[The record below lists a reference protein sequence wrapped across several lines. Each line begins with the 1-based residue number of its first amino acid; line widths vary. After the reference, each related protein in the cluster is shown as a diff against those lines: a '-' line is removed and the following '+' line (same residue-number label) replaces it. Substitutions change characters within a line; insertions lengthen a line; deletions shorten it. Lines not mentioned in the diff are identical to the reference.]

1 MTSGKWKEEAGLKV
15 SHTEGAPG
23 RRWKAGRDRGFTMLE
38 LVIVMTIMSILLTVS
53 IPIYRNLLLRARET
67 VLRENLFKLRD
78 AINRYTYDKN
88 RAPQTLSDLAS
99 AKYLREIPMDPITQ
113 SRDTWVV
120 RMEDEPVVPSAPRGI
135 VDVFSGA
142 EGVGTDGVPY
152 NEW

>member
-1 MTSGKWKEEAGLKV
+1 MTSGEWKEEAGLKG
-15 SHTEGAPG
+15 SDTQNERGWL
-23 RRWKAGRDRGFTMLE
+23 WKARRDRGFTMLE

-53 IPIYRNLLLRARET
+53 IPIYRTLLVRARET
-67 VLRENLFKLRD
+67 VLRENLFKMRD

-88 RAPQTLSDLAS
+88 RAPQTLSDLER
-99 AKYLREIPMDPITQ
+99 AKYLREIPLDPITQ

-120 RMEDEPVVPSAPRGI
+120 RLEDEPVVPSAPRGI

>member
-1 MTSGKWKEEAGLKV
+1 MKLGRV
-15 SHTEGAPG
+15 S
-23 RRWKAGRDRGFTMLE
+23 RKSRGFTLLE
-38 LVIVMTIMSILLTVS
+38 LVIVMTIMVILLAVS

-67 VLRENLFKLRD
+67 VLRDDLFKMRD

-88 RAPQTLSDLAS
+88 RAPESLKDLER
-99 AKYLREIPMDPITQ
+99 AKYLREIPIDPLTE

-120 RMEDEPVVPSAPRGI
+120 RLEDEPVVPSAPRGI

-142 EGVGTDGVPY
+142 EGIGTDGVPY

>member
-1 MTSGKWKEEAGLKV
+1 MTSGKWKEETGLKR
-15 SHTEGAPG
+15 SHTNHKRG
-23 RRWKAGRDRGFTMLE
+23 RLWRPRLHRGFTMLE

-67 VLRENLFKLRD
+67 VLRENLFKMRD

-88 RAPQTLSDLAS
+88 RAPETLSDLERAN
-99 AKYLREIPMDPITQ
+99 YLREIPLDPITQ

-142 EGVGTDGVPY
+142 EGIGTDGVPY

>member
-1 MTSGKWKEEAGLKV
+1 MTSGKREEKAGLKGSNAQV
-15 SHTEGAPG
+15 EW
-23 RRWKAGRDRGFTMLE
+23 RRLWKARRDRGFTMLE

-53 IPIYRNLLLRARET
+53 IPIYRNLLVRARET
-67 VLRENLFKLRD
+67 VLRENLFKMRD

-88 RAPQTLSDLAS
+88 RAPQTLSDLER
-99 AKYLREIPMDPITQ
+99 AKYLREIPLDPITQ

-120 RMEDEPVVPSAPRGI
+120 RLEDEPVVPSAPRGI

-142 EGVGTDGVPY
+142 EGIGTDGVPY

>member
-1 MTSGKWKEEAGLKV
+1 MTSGEWKEEAGLKG
-15 SHTEGAPG
+15 SDTQNERGWL
-23 RRWKAGRDRGFTMLE
+23 WKARRDRGFTMLE

-53 IPIYRNLLLRARET
+53 IPIYRSLVLRARET
-67 VLRENLFKLRD
+67 VLRENLFKMRD

-88 RAPQTLSDLAS
+88 RAPQTLSDLER
-99 AKYLREIPMDPITQ
+99 AKYLREIPLDPITQ
-113 SRDTWVV
+113 SRNTWVV
-120 RMEDEPVVPSAPRGI
+120 RLEDEPVVPSAPRGI

>member
-1 MTSGKWKEEAGLKV
+1 MKGSNAQVEW
-15 SHTEGAPG
+15 
-23 RRWKAGRDRGFTMLE
+23 RRLWKARRDRGFTMLE

-53 IPIYRNLLLRARET
+53 IPIYRNLLVRARET
-67 VLRENLFKLRD
+67 VLRENLFKMRD

-88 RAPQTLSDLAS
+88 RAPQTLSDLER
-99 AKYLREIPMDPITQ
+99 AKYLREIPLDPITQ

-120 RMEDEPVVPSAPRGI
+120 RLEDEPVVPSAPRGI

-142 EGVGTDGVPY
+142 EGIGTDGVPY

>member
-1 MTSGKWKEEAGLKV
+1 
-15 SHTEGAPG
+15 
-23 RRWKAGRDRGFTMLE
+23 MLE
-38 LVIVMTIMSILLTVS
+38 LVIVMTIMVILLAVS

-67 VLRENLFKLRD
+67 VLRDDLFKMRD

-88 RAPQTLSDLAS
+88 RAPESLKDLER
-99 AKYLREIPMDPITQ
+99 AKYLREIPIDPLTE

-120 RMEDEPVVPSAPRGI
+120 RLEDEPVVPSAPRGI

-142 EGVGTDGVPY
+142 EGIGTDGVPY